1 MVVLLMILCTMII
14 FDRGYHDAI
23 GDNDK
28 THIK

>member
-1 MVVLLMILCTMII
+1 MVVLLVILCTMII
-14 FDRGYHDAI
+14 FDRGYYDDI